1 MKGTG
6 NKKKKKIWWKWEL
19 RGNWREWKYREGGRI
34 GGGGLKT
41 EKWDKANENEREVG
55 VGGK

>member
-6 NKKKKKIWWKWEL
+6 NKKKIWWKWEL

-34 GGGGLKT
+34 GEGGGLKT